1 MGLIFIVYPEAI
13 STLQVSPVW
22 AMLFF
27 LMFITLGLDTTVSRF
42 KFHFIFFTLNRNEVF
57 LNEFLYEYWKS
68 RGFFP
73 KRLALW
79 KKKPNV
85 TCCKSQRLKVSVF
98 VLELNC
104 IFIYDL
110 VRWTRSNMYGDF
122 GRVAHTTETQK
133 AVRALPDDV
142 LLYWSTGHYYLR
154 MVYLE

>member
-1 MGLIFIVYPEAI
+1 MNSYTNIGNLRVF
-13 STLQVSPVW
+13 SPNV
-22 AMLFF
+22 L
-27 LMFITLGLDTTVSRF
+27 
-42 KFHFIFFTLNRNEVF
+42 
-57 LNEFLYEYWKS
+57 LY
-68 RGFFP
+68 G
-73 KRLALW
+73 
-79 KKKPNV
+79 KKKTNV
-85 TCCKSQRLKVSVF
+85 TCCKSQRLKVPVF

>member
-1 MGLIFIVYPEAI
+1 
-13 STLQVSPVW
+13 
-22 AMLFF
+22 
-27 LMFITLGLDTTVSRF
+27 MFITLGLDTTVSRF

-57 LNEFLYEYWKS
+57 LNEFLYEYWKFQ
-68 RGFFP
+68 GFFP

-79 KKKPNV
+79 EKKPSV
-85 TCCKSQRLKVSVF
+85 TCCKSQRLKVPVF

-142 LLYWSTGHYYLR
+142 LLYWSTGHYNLR

>member
-1 MGLIFIVYPEAI
+1 MNSYTNIGNL
-13 STLQVSPVW
+13 
-22 AMLFF
+22 
-27 LMFITLGLDTTVSRF
+27 
-42 KFHFIFFTLNRNEVF
+42 
-57 LNEFLYEYWKS
+57 

-73 KRLALW
+73 NVLLNG
-79 KKKPNV
+79 KKNYV
-85 TCCKSQRLKVSVF
+85 TCCKSQRLKVPVF

>member
-42 KFHFIFFTLNRNEVF
+42 KFHFIFFTLNRSEWILIRILVI
-57 LNEFLYEYWKS
+57 S
-68 RGFFP
+68 GFFS

-79 KKKPNV
+79 KRTNV
-85 TCCKSQRLKVSVF
+85 TCCKSQRLKVPVF

-142 LLYWSTGHYYLR
+142 LLCWSTGHYYLR

>member
-1 MGLIFIVYPEAI
+1 MKYFCMNSYTNIGNLRVF
-13 STLQVSPVW
+13 SPNV
-22 AMLFF
+22 L
-27 LMFITLGLDTTVSRF
+27 
-42 KFHFIFFTLNRNEVF
+42 
-57 LNEFLYEYWKS
+57 LYGEKN
-68 RGFFP
+68 
-73 KRLALW
+73 
-79 KKKPNV
+79 PNV
-85 TCCKSQRLKVSVF
+85 TCCKSQRLKVPVF

-154 MVYLE
+154 MVYLQ